1 MEKGDMKYKGIQ
13 YTLCA
18 IILLTIFGLCARKQF
33 PDSTLAGIQDLED
46 LNNLKFSFMSVQNDE
61 DAAYE
66 RREQQSAVE
75 QNLAYVYA
83 FTAEPTG
90 AYQTSGTDGLQ
101 EVTVLQVLRGDTA
114 IEGQKVWI
122 DEAVPGFEWSDR
134 KVYIDGVTSF
144 MQPGETYLIAC
155 NPYGKTTLQE
165 VPECSAYYETD
176 CYYGYLNLTRSQG
189 SQKLF
194 QENQTYTMQD
204 LRNTEFIASSEE
216 VLAARQE
223 TKEKILQKY
232 LSEIQEITR

>member
-18 IILLTIFGLCARKQF
+18 IILFTIFGLCARQQF
-33 PDSTLAGIQDLED
+33 PDSGLGSVRYLSD
-46 LNNLKFSFMSVQNDE
+46 LNSLQFSFMSVQNDE

-66 RREQQSAVE
+66 RSEQQSAVE
-75 QNLAYVYA
+75 QNLTYAYT

-90 AYQTSGTDGLQ
+90 EYQTSGADGLQ
-101 EVTVLQVLRGDTA
+101 EVTVLQVLRGDAA

-134 KVYIDGVTSF
+134 KIYIDGITNF
-144 MQPGETYLIAC
+144 MQPGEIYLIAC
-155 NPYGKTTLQE
+155 NPYGKTTLPE

-194 QENQTYTMQD
+194 QENQTYAMQD
-204 LRNTEFIASSEE
+204 LKNTEFIASSEV

-232 LSEIQEITR
+232 LPEIHEINR